1 MNSVA
6 EAKIMTTLIQRSPR
20 RSQQPRLTFEPGGAL
35 SPGRPRPEVTPLVGP
50 WLMRLAG
57 LGLVVLIALIVQT
70 NLARWQSEARATKT
84 GTTPLFAPAEPA
96 QAIKAPDFGETGLP
110 VSQLNPARID
120 PSAMAY
126 EQMFQE
132 IAPRYGLDWRLLAQL
147 AYQESRLNR
156 LALGRDND
164 LGLMQILP
172 STWNE
177 WAPRVGVTDPFDP
190 YSNIEV
196 GAAYLAYLRDY
207 AQARGYYE
215 PQWMLVGYNG
225 GPDRLR
231 QLFAGNGTWA
241 QVPEKQRR
249 YALAILQA
257 SSSGSIA
264 RLDQPN

>member
-1 MNSVA
+1 MILVIRKRPSRPQKPHLA
-6 EAKIMTTLIQRSPR
+6 PASCDLPRSG
-20 RSQQPRLTFEPGGAL
+20 RS
-35 SPGRPRPEVTPLVGP
+35 RPELTPLIGP
-50 WLMRLAG
+50 WLMRFGG
-57 LGLVVLIALIVQT
+57 LGLVGLIALIVQT
-70 NLARWQSEARATKT
+70 NLARWQMEAQATET
-84 GTTPLFAPAEPA
+84 GARPLFAPAEPA
-96 QAIKAPDFGETGLP
+96 KAIKAPDFGEASLP
-110 VSQLNPARID
+110 VSQLNPDEIN
-120 PSAMAY
+120 PSAMTY

-132 IAPRYGLDWRLLAQL
+132 IAPRYGLDWHVLAQL
-147 AYQESRLNR
+147 AYQESRLNP

-196 GAAYLAYLRDY
+196 GAAYLAYVRDY

-249 YALAILQA
+249 YVLAILQA
-257 SSSGSIA
+257 SSGASITD
-264 RLDQPN
+264 LDQSN